1 VMTEGP
7 DAWPPARPEPTGDP
21 AVDAAVESLD
31 SLDEAPVSEHIAV
44 FESAHVRLRAALAD
58 AGDESAGS

>member
-1 VMTEGP
+1 M
-7 DAWPPARPEPTGDP
+7 
-21 AVDAAVESLD
+21 DAAVESLD